1 MLIKLNGQAA
11 DPSSPLRSRQPA
23 ITGAA
28 AHLITPP
35 APAAGGGA
43 GFATSA
49 ASPIGCEGSAV

>member
-1 MLIKLNGQAA
+1 MLTKLNAQAA

-28 AHLITPP
+28 AHLVTPP

-49 ASPIGCEGSAV
+49 ASPIG